1 MNEIFKYVGQSK
13 QSFHQRLNRI
23 LLQKERELLLL
34 PIIEELRLEHPGV
47 AARQLYH
54 ILRPGGLGRDKFEQ
68 ICFKYGF
75 KLERMRS
82 YHRTTNS
89 TGVLRFPNL
98 VEGIELHGVNQIWV
112 SDITYYRIAEMFYYL
127 TFIMDVYSRMIV
139 GYSVSNSLQ
148 TSETTLPALD
158 RALRIRQPKTGM
170 IFHSDGGVQYYCKS
184 FLKLTESYGIKNSMC
199 DVAYENAYAER
210 INGTIKNQYL
220 KGYNPQNFGELIKM
234 TGKAIN
240 NYNNVRPHQS
250 LNNKTPASFEEQ
262 LSPAGGTSH
271 LNDNFCI
278 FEN

>member
-1 MNEIFKYVGQSK
+1 
-13 QSFHQRLNRI
+13 LNRI
-23 LLQKERELLLL
+23 LSNTERELLLL

-54 ILRPGGLGRDKFEQ
+54 ILRPRGLGRDKFEQ
-68 ICFKYGF
+68 ICFKYGY

-89 TGVLRFPNL
+89 TGVIRFPNL
-98 VEGIELHGVNQIWV
+98 VEGIELHGINQIWV
-112 SDITYYRIAEMFYYL
+112 SDITYYGISETFYYL
-127 TFIMDVYSRMIV
+127 TFILDAYSRMIV

-148 TSETTLPALD
+148 TSETTLPALNG
-158 RALRIRQPKTGM
+158 ALRSRHPKRSM

-220 KGYNPQNFGELIKM
+220 KGYNPQNFDELKQM
-234 TGKAIN
+234 TGRAIN
-240 NYNNVRPHQS
+240 NYNKVRPHQS
-250 LNNKTPASFEEQ
+250 LNNKTPASFEKQ
-262 LSPAGGTSH
+262 LSPAGR
-271 LNDNFCI
+271 LI
-278 FEN
+278 AFE

>member
-1 MNEIFKYVGQSK
+1 MNEIYKYVGQSK

-23 LLQKERELLLL
+23 LSQKERELLLV

-47 AARQLYH
+47 AARQLYY
-54 ILRPGGLGRDKFEQ
+54 ILRPRGLGRDKFEQ
-68 ICFKYGF
+68 ICFKHGF
-75 KLERMRS
+75 KLDRMRS

-98 VEGIELHGVNQIWV
+98 VEGIELHEVNQVWV

-220 KGYNPQNFGELIKM
+220 KGYNPQNFSELTKM
-234 TGKAIN
+234 TAKAIN

-250 LNNKTPASFEEQ
+250 LNNKTPASFEKQ
-262 LSPAGGTSH
+262 MSPAGGASH

>member
-1 MNEIFKYVGQSK
+1 MSEIFKYVGQSK
-13 QSFHQRLNRI
+13 QSFHQRLKRI
-23 LLQKERELLLL
+23 LSHKERELLLL

-54 ILRPGGLGRDKFEQ
+54 ILRPRGLGRDKFEQ
-68 ICFKYGF
+68 ICFNYGF
-75 KLERMRS
+75 KLARMRS
-82 YHRTTNS
+82 FHRTTNS
-89 TGVLRFPNL
+89 TGVIRFPNL
-98 VEGIELHGVNQIWV
+98 VEGIELHGLNQIWV
-112 SDITYYRIAEMFYYL
+112 SDITYYRIAEIFYYL

-158 RALRIRQPKTGM
+158 RALRIRQPKAGM

-220 KGYNPQNFGELIKM
+220 KGYNPQNFGELIRM
-234 TGKAIN
+234 TGRAIN
-240 NYNNVRPHQS
+240 NYNNVRPHHS
-250 LNNKTPASFEEQ
+250 LNNKTPASFEKQ
-262 LSPAGGTSH
+262 LSPAGGASH

>member
-1 MNEIFKYVGQSK
+1 MSEIFKYVGQSK

-23 LLQKERELLLL
+23 LSSKERELLLL

-54 ILRPGGLGRDKFEQ
+54 ILRPRGVGRDKFEQ
-68 ICFKYGF
+68 ICFRNGF
-75 KLERMRS
+75 KLDRMRS
-82 YHRTTNS
+82 FHRTTNS
-89 TGVLRFPNL
+89 TGVIRFPNL
-98 VEGIELHGVNQIWV
+98 VEGIELDRLNQIWV

-127 TFIMDVYSRMIV
+127 TIIMDVYSRMIV

-148 TSETTLPALD
+148 TSETTLPALAH
-158 RALRIRQPKTGM
+158 ALRIRQPPRGM

-220 KGYNPQNFGELIKM
+220 KGYNPQNFNELINM
-234 TGKAIN
+234 TGRAIN
-240 NYNNVRPHQS
+240 NYNNVRPHHS
-250 LNNKTPASFEEQ
+250 LNNRTPASFERQ
-262 LSPAGGTSH
+262 LRPAGGASH